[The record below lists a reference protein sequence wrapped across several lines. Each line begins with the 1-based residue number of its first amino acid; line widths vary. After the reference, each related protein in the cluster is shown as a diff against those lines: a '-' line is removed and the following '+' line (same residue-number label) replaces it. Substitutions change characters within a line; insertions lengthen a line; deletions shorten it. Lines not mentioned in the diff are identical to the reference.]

1 MIPRLSPRPLLVA
14 AAAAL
19 LAGAGCSR
27 APQPV
32 SEAAQPAGYVQLRET
47 FGPRDFT
54 PLMGRRIVLDPGHGG
69 HFRGAIGP
77 GGLAEADVNLG
88 VALYLRGLLEWAGA
102 EVAMTRTADYDFLS
116 PADSSLTSDLAFRV
130 SFTDSIQPDV
140 FISLHH
146 NSTATGDPTINETQ
160 TYYPLGDDGAS
171 VDLAQAVHRHL
182 VLNLEISPA
191 RILPGNFHVLR
202 RTRVPAI
209 LGEPAMISH
218 PEIEGR
224 LSRAAAHRLEA
235 EAYFLGLLDYFAGGA
250 PAWRPAQPDSVA
262 VPDGG
267 LALAW
272 TFVDSSAAAPPPDP
286 ATFTVRVDGRPEP
299 AVLSTDGTTLR
310 WRCPEA
316 PASSPVTVTVTGR
329 NIAGRRTPPATTVLL
344 PGRAAAVAVTLL
356 SDPASAQPRRAHLDC
371 RTPDGRLLP
380 SGQAGWPDLGPAGL
394 LPLDAGATRSAGLVL
409 RGSDAPQLLLPGS
422 AATRPATLDARVL
435 ADPLRL
441 APAPGAAATWH
452 DRLGDA
458 PVLHGAVA
466 LEPGKPL
473 WREAPGM
480 QPLARV
486 AADLQDTLAAVPVL
500 PALVGRT
507 VVIDPAGG
515 GTDSD
520 GDGPLG
526 LRGADVNLA
535 VARRLGRLLEG
546 CGARA
551 VLTRDEGDVPTP
563 SAKAALADAVG
574 ADLFLTV
581 GRSPDGTAAV
591 SHHPGSVKG
600 EAWAG
605 HAAAAVARLL
615 PGTATAVRPSWS
627 YLLRHTA
634 CPALDIRLPGADD
647 AAADLRLGRPAWQA
661 AEARALLLAAAALAV
676 GDTLPWV
683 DPAALLG
690 GLPGALPADA
700 VDWARWDGN
709 LPWYPLP
716 AASGPP
722 PAAGVPSWREP
733 GLPAAGRIHHLEVH
747 GNGRWQLWRLERGA
761 DDAWTGTIILTDA
774 DGEPAAE

>member
-27 APQPV
+27 APQPI
-32 SEAAQPAGYVQLRET
+32 SEVAQPAGYVQLRET

-202 RTRVPAI
+202 HARVPSI

-224 LSRAAAHRLEA
+224 LTRAAAHRLEA
-235 EAYFLGLLDYFAGGA
+235 EAYFLGLLDYFSGGA
-250 PAWRPAQPDSVA
+250 PAWRPAQSDTVA

-267 LALAW
+267 LVLAW
-272 TFVDSSAAAPPPDP
+272 TFVDSSAAAPAPDP
-286 ATFTVRVDGRPEP
+286 ATFTVRVDGSPAP
-299 AVLSTDGTTLR
+299 AVLSPDGATLR

-329 NIAGRRTPPATTVLL
+329 NVAGRRTPPVRTIIL
-344 PGRAAAVAVTLL
+344 PGRAADVAMTLL
-356 SDPASAQPRRAHLDC
+356 SDPPAAVPRLAHLAC
-371 RTPDGRLLP
+371 RSTDGRLLP
-380 SGQAGWPDLGPAGL
+380 AGQAGWPDLGPAGL
-394 LPLDAGATRSAGLVL
+394 LALDARATRSAGIVQ
-409 RGSDAPQLLLPGS
+409 RGPDAPLLLLPGAP
-422 AATRPATLDARVL
+422 AARPATLEARVL
-435 ADPLRL
+435 AEPLRL
-441 APAPGAAATWH
+441 VPVPGAAAAWR
-452 DRLGDA
+452 DRLGDG
-458 PVLHGAVA
+458 PVLDGAAA
-466 LEPGKPL
+466 LEPGSPL

-480 QPLARV
+480 HPLVRAS
-486 AADLQDTLAAVPVL
+486 AALADTLAAVPVL
-500 PALVGRT
+500 PALAGRT

-515 GTDSD
+515 GADSD

-535 VARRLGRLLEG
+535 VARHLALLLEG

-563 SAKAALADAVG
+563 SAKVALADAVG

-581 GRSPDGTAAV
+581 GRSSDGTAAV

-600 EAWAG
+600 EAWAD

-615 PGTATAVRPSWS
+615 PGTAPAVRPSWG

-634 CPALDIRLPGADD
+634 CPALEIRLPGAGD

-661 AEARALLLAAAALAV
+661 AEARALLLAAAALAG
-676 GDTLPWV
+676 GDSVPWA
-683 DPAALLG
+683 DPAALLAR
-690 GLPGALPADA
+690 LPGALPAET

-716 AASGPP
+716 AASGPA
-722 PAAGVPSWREP
+722 PAAAVPSWREP
-733 GLPAAGRIHHLEVH
+733 GLPAAGRVHHLEIH
-747 GNGRWQLWRLERGA
+747 GSGRWQLWRLEQEADGA
-761 DDAWTGTIILTDA
+761 WIGTIILTDA
-774 DGEPAAE
+774 DGDPAAE